1 VSALQTQAR
10 HDEALRR
17 WLDTLKR
24 LPAETTVNNTGQAA
38 AELEKEDY
46 KTLSHMRQSFVNIL

>member
-24 LPAETTVNNTGQAA
+24 MQAETA
-38 AELEKEDY
+38 AELAA
-46 KTLSHMRQSFVNIL
+46 LLPAILDKAFIRLHVILARRAGEL

>member
-1 VSALQTQAR
+1 MSALQTQAR

-38 AELEKEDY
+38 AELENEDD
-46 KTLSHMRQSFVNIL
+46 KTLPHVGQSFVNIL